1 MVSTGQEQQTKTVHA
16 MRSFANSL
24 TLVVLLV
31 CGDSSAAGLSGLS
44 GYEDCILESM
54 KGVTKP
60 QAVHAV
66 RQACREKFPQRQAA
80 LAPRED
86 RLLSRDELDA
96 LTIREGEF
104 VAQMTSLNATS
115 NAPVAARRF
124 KIHNPHESLSITELT
139 VSITSTASEKP
150 LEYRASC
157 NVPPKSAG
165 EVVVTFLQTERE
177 GFSWDVVGGRGRE

>member
-1 MVSTGQEQQTKTVHA
+1 
-16 MRSFANSL
+16 MRSLGNLL
-24 TLVVLLV
+24 TLVMLLV
-31 CGDSSAAGLSGLS
+31 CGNSAAAGSSGLT

-60 QAVHAV
+60 KAVHSI
-66 RQACREKFPQRQAA
+66 RQACRDKFPQRQAA

-86 RLLSRDELDA
+86 RLLSREELGA
-96 LTIREGEF
+96 LTIDAGEF
-104 VAQMTSLNATS
+104 VAQMTSLNAAS
-115 NAPVAARRF
+115 NAPVAGMRF
-124 KIHNPHESLSITELT
+124 KIQNPHATLRITELT

-165 EVVVTFLQTERE
+165 EVVVIFLQTERE
-177 GFSWDVVGGRGRE
+177 GFSWDVVAGRGRE